1 MAKKSAEKTKTEKS
15 KVDKFKVKERDD
27 YKEID
32 PTLPY
37 EKLNHDI
44 AEAMR
49 PMTLAWKITLAI
61 STSVLIAGIIT
72 FYMQTRIGLGLWGT
86 GESVHWGLDLPTFVF
101 FIGLSHSGTLISA
114 ILLFTKSDWRRPI
127 YRCAEAM
134 TFFSLIGAQTILLMH
149 VGRPWRLFYMVPYP
163 NYRTLWTNFRS
174 ALSWDMIAISSYF
187 IASGIF
193 LLLGSIPD
201 FAAIRDRYTG
211 ARRKFYNIMSF
222 GWKGTDREWKNLHRA
237 YIAVAALLFPLM
249 VSVHS
254 IVSWDFAVSNVPG
267 FHSSIFA
274 PFFVLG
280 AIYSGVAGVVMVM
293 IVLRKMLKMH
303 DYIKPYHI
311 DNLAKMLLAV
321 CLIWI
326 WVTALEALGPWYKTS
341 VNNFEYLT
349 LMSKLGGI
357 WAPPYW
363 FMVTCCGVVPLL
375 MFSYKVRNNMVVMFI
390 IMTFVQLGMWTERW
404 IILVPGQASGYIP
417 AQWSSY
423 FPTFIEGFLF
433 WGFTSAI
440 FFTPFLLFV
449 RFVPPVSIFEVKE
462 TLNIPRR
469 HQKKAHGT
477 EDVKEQTEEV
487 VTPKKREIDLP
498 QEAGS

>member
-1 MAKKSAEKTKTEKS
+1 MAKTVESKKAETTE
-15 KVDKFKVKERDD
+15 DKFKVKKRDD
-27 YKEID
+27 YAEVD

-49 PMTLAWKITLAI
+49 PLTLGWKIALAI
-61 STSVLIAGIIT
+61 SVTILIAGAVT

-114 ILLFTKSDWRRPI
+114 ILLFTGSNWRRAI

-134 TFFSLIGAQTILLMH
+134 TFFSLLAVQVILLMH
-149 VGRPWRLFYMVPYP
+149 VGKPWRFFYMLPYP

-174 ALSWDMIAISSYF
+174 ALSWDMIAITSYF

-237 YIAVAALLFPLM
+237 YIGVAALLFPLM

-254 IVSWDFAVSNVPG
+254 IVAWDFAVTNVPG
-267 FHSSIFA
+267 YHSSIFA

-280 AIYSGVAGVVMVM
+280 AVYSGVAGVVMVM
-293 IVLRKMLKMH
+293 IVLRRMLKMH

-321 CLIWI
+321 ALIWI
-326 WVTALEALGPWYKTS
+326 WITAMEALGPWYKTS

-349 LMSKLGGI
+349 LLAKLGGTF
-357 WAPPYW
+357 ANAYW
-363 FMVTCCGVVPLL
+363 FMILCCGVIPLL
-375 MFSYKVRNNMVVMFI
+375 MFNFKIRNNMVAMFLI
-390 IMTFVQLGMWTERW
+390 ATVIQLGMWTERF
-404 IILVPGQASGYIP
+404 IIVVGGQAVGYIP
-417 AQWSSY
+417 AQWSSF
-423 FPTFIEGFLF
+423 FPTFIEAFLF

-449 RFVPPVSIFEVKE
+449 KFVPPVSIFEVKE
-462 TLNIPRR
+462 ILNIPRR
-469 HQKKAHGT
+469 H
-477 EDVKEQTEEV
+477 
-487 VTPKKREIDLP
+487 PKKTHHDDEEPVEEKITKKTDIELP